1 MSVIR
6 IALLYFSAG
15 SLSSGEGLA
24 IPIRPAG
31 GFALVDGVYLNGT
44 GPYRFLLD
52 TGAQSSTISSEVV
65 TRLGMQPRYAVIR
78 VTTGSEEVVPAYL
91 AAEISLGPVRA
102 NDVELLAS
110 SMQIVRRATGPV
122 DGILGQNFLE
132 RFPWLLDRERETLIF
147 DLEGSIAARL
157 SGKRTKVSS
166 ADGRMLVPA
175 RIGGKKR
182 LLVLDS
188 GASHLILFTRAS
200 LTRVVAAT
208 VDSNGGAQMAL
219 SGAISSLQV
228 GDVELEQVPAAMMP
242 VARGN
247 EDGLLPVNLFR
258 SIYVDAPSGFV
269 ILNPR

>member
-1 MSVIR
+1 MSALW

-15 SLSSGEGLA
+15 SLSSGEGRA
-24 IPIRPAG
+24 IPVRMAG
-31 GFALVDGVYLNGT
+31 GFALVDGVYLNGA

-91 AAEISLGPVRA
+91 AAEISLGPVRVQ
-102 NDVELLAS
+102 DVELLAS
-110 SMQIVRRATGPV
+110 SMQIVRRATGSV
-122 DGILGQNFLE
+122 DGILGQNFLGL
-132 RFPWLLDRERETLIF
+132 FPWLLDGGRETLIF
-147 DLEGSIAARL
+147 DLDRSIAARL
-157 SGKRTKVSS
+157 SGNRIKVSS
-166 ADGRMLVPA
+166 ADGRMLVPT

-182 LLVLDS
+182 QLVLDS
-188 GASHLILFTRAS
+188 GASHMILFNRAS
-200 LTRVVAAT
+200 VTSVGSAR
-208 VDSNGGAQMAL
+208 VDSNGGDRMAL
-219 SGAISSLQV
+219 SGLVASLQA
-228 GDVELEQVPAAMMP
+228 GDVQLEQVPAAMMP

-269 ILNPR
+269 IFNPR